1 MDDSLK
7 LSYDMLFENGLE
19 RDKDAPDSS
28 EEPQTVSFEE
38 MQQLLKEKDCQWQKQ
53 LRQECIRAEEAGFE
67 KGFAAG
73 KDEAEREYLKQLLG
87 FEEMIKQMDVE
98 YKKTMEELKSHIVNL
113 VFDITEKVLDI
124 PFKHAKLQERVQE
137 EVSQIIDKLDD
148 TLQIKVNLSES
159 DFKKMQETFEEKKKM
174 THINPLIDENL
185 NMGEY
190 VVETKNEYI
199 TKKFKKMIADFKESV
214 SFTDIEPLQ
223 LDS

>member
-7 LSYDMLFENGLE
+7 LRYDMLFENRRE
-19 RDKDAPDSS
+19 HDKDDPDSS
-28 EEPQTVSFEE
+28 GEPQTVSFEE
-38 MQQLLKEKDCQWQKQ
+38 MQQLLKKKDDQWQKQ
-53 LRQECIRAEEAGFE
+53 LRKECIRAEEAGFE
-67 KGFAAG
+67 KGFSAG

-124 PFKHAKLQERVQE
+124 PFKHPKLQERVQK

-148 TLQIKVNLSES
+148 TLQIKVNLSET
-159 DFKKMQETFEEKKKM
+159 DFQKMQETFEKKKKLA
-174 THINPLIDENL
+174 HINPLIDEDL

-190 VVETKNEYI
+190 VVETKKEYI
-199 TKKFKKMIADFKESV
+199 AKKFKKMMADFKESV

-223 LDS
+223 LDP